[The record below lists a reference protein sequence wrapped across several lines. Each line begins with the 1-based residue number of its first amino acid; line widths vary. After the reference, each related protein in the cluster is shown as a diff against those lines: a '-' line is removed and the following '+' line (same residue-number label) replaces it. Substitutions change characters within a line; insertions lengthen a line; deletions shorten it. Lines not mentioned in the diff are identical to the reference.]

1 MQKYTELFSQ
11 FQMTPAQ
18 MLLTRND
25 FSDRTRYRNAYA
37 TMMEL
42 LERKILPI
50 INEND
55 SVSIEELTFGDNDM
69 LSALVSGLI
78 HADQLIILTDI
89 NGIYDANPSENPDAK
104 RFDVLTHISDELF
117 SYAKSTGSKV
127 GTGGMKSKLSAA
139 QTALSLGVK
148 VFIGTG
154 TGETSFFTF
163 SLVKGRH
170 IYW

>member
-1 MQKYTELFSQ
+1 
-11 FQMTPAQ
+11 MTPAQ

-89 NGIYDANPSENPDAK
+89 NGIYDANPNEHPEAK
-104 RFDVLTHISDELF
+104 RFDVLTHISEELF
-117 SYAKSTGSKV
+117 SYAKRRFKGWNRRNEIE
-127 GTGGMKSKLSAA
+127 
-139 QTALSLGVK
+139 ALSCTN
-148 VFIGTG
+148 GT
-154 TGETSFFTF
+154 FTWRE
-163 SLVKGRH
+163 SLHWHRHWGRQAASH
-170 IYW
+170 TCGSRRRNVYR